1 MTPRRFRQ
9 ALSLALAAALSGAPS
24 VVSAAAAQAP
34 PPARSTTPI
43 ADAAVR
49 AAAQMTETRTEMPP
63 GLKWTGFGL
72 VVGGG
77 SLIALGA
84 VIDENDCF
92 DFSNGGVGIYHSNYA
107 FDNDCQTARKASYLA
122 GGIMAGVGVGLL
134 IMAQA
139 SRRPVSPTV
148 TMQHGRMLIQQRV
161 RF

>member
-1 MTPRRFRQ
+1 MIPRRFRQ
-9 ALSLALAAALSGAPS
+9 ALSLALAALLSGVPS
-24 VVSAAAAQAP
+24 MAAAAGVQAP
-34 PPARSTTPI
+34 TPVRSETPI

-49 AAAQMTETRTEMPP
+49 AAAQVTETRTEMPP

-72 VVGGG
+72 IVGGA

-84 VIDENDCF
+84 ISDDRTCIGYGDDHFGNDLYV
-92 DFSNGGVGIYHSNYA
+92 S
-107 FDNDCQTARKASYLA
+107 DCDDARKVAYAA

-148 TMQHGRMLIQQRV
+148 TVQHGRMMIQQRV